1 MHKAAGERSR
11 KKGEEIMAKNT
22 AIDEW
27 NQASERVSSQIE
39 RVAKESLAAAQ
50 ENVQAFVK
58 AYEAQYQAGVDLL
71 KKSTETLKELG
82 EGDLAAKSRSLVDA
96 GLENARV
103 NADAWLDF
111 AQESLGNVRRI
122 VHAAIQS
129 EQAA

>member
-1 MHKAAGERSR
+1 
-11 KKGEEIMAKNT
+11 MATTKT
-22 AIDEW
+22 AIDGW

-50 ENVQAFVK
+50 ENVQAFAK
-58 AYEAQYQAGVDLL
+58 AYETQYQAGVELL

-103 NADAWLDF
+103 SADAWLDF
-111 AQESLGNVRRI
+111 AQESLGSVRRI

-129 EQAA
+129 EQPG